1 MTGPDA
7 PGPSQ
12 DDLFATT
19 PGAAEPLA
27 VDAEA
32 RERRK
37 ALLDRAL
44 DAGIGLSLIVLMIV
58 FSALSPQFLTVHNIL
73 NILDASSIVG
83 VVSVGMTVA
92 LIAGQFDLSVGSIVG
107 FTSSVLALSL
117 ASWGIPIEAAI
128 PIAILTGIGLGVL
141 NGVLVVDMGIN
152 SIIATLG
159 TLAAFRG
166 VALVLTQ
173 GRPIVES
180 SNFLT
185 EVGVSRPLG
194 LPVSVYVMTALYV
207 FGYVLLTRTKLGIHI
222 YAVGGNPLSAERA
235 GIRTKD
241 ITRFV
246 FLLTAICAAVG
257 GILITAKSFSGEAV
271 YGQDLELDV
280 LTAVLLGGVGL
291 RGGVG
296 SIVKTLLG
304 VGIVGVI
311 SNGLVLAQVQGFYV
325 DVARGV
331 ALICAVLLEGW
342 REKRGSR

>member
-1 MTGPDA
+1 MTGPDVPA
-7 PGPSQ
+7 PSH
-12 DDLFATT
+12 DEVFTAT
-19 PGAAEPLA
+19 PGVSEPLA
-27 VDAEA
+27 VAVEEN
-32 RERRK
+32 ERRK

-44 DAGIGLSLIVLMIV
+44 DAGIGLSLIVLVVI
-58 FSALSPQFLTVHNIL
+58 FSLLSSQFLTVNNIL
-73 NILDASSIVG
+73 NILDASAIVG

-117 ASWGIPIEAAI
+117 ASWGIPIWAAV
-128 PIAILTGIGLGVL
+128 PTAILTGIGLGIV

-159 TLAAFRG
+159 TLAAVRG
-166 VALVLTQ
+166 FALVLTQ
-173 GRPIVES
+173 GRPIVET

-185 EVGVSRPLG
+185 QVGVSRPLG
-194 LPVSVYVMTALYV
+194 MPVSVYVMIALYV
-207 FGYVLLTRTKLGIHI
+207 FGYVLLTRTKLGVHI

-235 GIRTKD
+235 GIRNKD
-241 ITRFV
+241 IMRFV
-246 FLLTAICAAVG
+246 FFLTAICSAVG

-271 YGQDLELDV
+271 FGQDLELDV

-296 SIVKTLLG
+296 SIVKTLIG

-325 DVARGV
+325 DVARGT
-331 ALICAVLLEGW
+331 ALICAVMLEGW